1 MPKPEPVQQEQA
13 VGELV
18 ALFARIRAG
27 DEEAWNS
34 LTDRYNGLLWS
45 VARSFQLSAADAA
58 DVVQATWLRLVEA
71 LDSVRQPERI
81 GSWLAT
87 TARREALAVLRRGT
101 RERPSAIGDVADSV
115 DSTDEVD
122 EALLRRERNAWL
134 WRAFEQLKPACQVL
148 LRLLIS
154 EPRPSYAEAAAVLG
168 LPVGSIGP
176 TRQRCIALLRR
187 ILVAGVAPAST
198 SDPPAMP
205 PR

>member
-13 VGELV
+13 VGDLV

-27 DEEAWNS
+27 DEAAWNS
-34 LTDRYNGLLWS
+34 LTGRYNGLLWS
-45 VARSFQLSAADAA
+45 VARSFRLTAADAA

-87 TARREALAVLRRGT
+87 TARREALAVLRRGA
-101 RERPSAIGDVADSV
+101 RERPSAIDDVADSV
-115 DSTDEVD
+115 DSAGDVD
-122 EALLRRERNAWL
+122 EALLRRERNARL

-154 EPRPSYAEAAAVLG
+154 EPRPSYAEVAAVLG
-168 LPVGSIGP
+168 LPLGSIGP
-176 TRQRCIALLRR
+176 SRQRCLALLRR
-187 ILVAGVAPAST
+187 ILSAGVAPAST
-198 SDPPAMP
+198 SDPPTTP